1 MFWIFLQ
8 HLCFKIPGMAQIL
21 TEESC
26 MAYRGK
32 PFNVELLGPYL
43 GHVWVI
49 LGPCLV
55 ISTICLLL
63 DDRNGS
69 KFHQRVMHAKLKNT
83 P

>member
-1 MFWIFLQ
+1 
-8 HLCFKIPGMAQIL
+8 MAQIL
-21 TEESC
+21 TGESC

-83 P
+83 PKC